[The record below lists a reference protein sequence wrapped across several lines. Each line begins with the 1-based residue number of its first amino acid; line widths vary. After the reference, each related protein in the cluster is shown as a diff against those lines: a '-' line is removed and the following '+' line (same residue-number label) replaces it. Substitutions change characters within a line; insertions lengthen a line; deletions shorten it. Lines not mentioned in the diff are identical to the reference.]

1 MKKNIFMGILSLLFM
16 QCTDK
21 SSIKTKTERGNDS
34 VVGKVLV
41 GDLPDFNLQRD
52 TAQVEVDTLGY
63 YFVKHPMEI
72 LQVNIA
78 NLKPVVENAEIF
90 DYNYTNGGRLRE
102 TTRFCFAKLTSTG
115 FKITFH
121 GSPSSR
127 FNSVLTLGFV
137 DSFVVANYTVP
148 FYEKGQIIYKCHI
161 RTDSLQVTLN
171 KYPVVKGD
179 LLRGYLYYDGLKQC
193 TIQEDNNRVVGEM
206 LKYRGYFEC
215 VVE

>member
-41 GDLPDFNLQRD
+41 SDLPDFNLQRD

-63 YFVKHPMEI
+63 YFMEY
-72 LQVNIA
+72 LSSNKT
-78 NLKPVVENAEIF
+78 NLKLVVENAEIF

-121 GSPSSR
+121 GSPTSR
-127 FNSVLTLGFV
+127 FNRVLTLGLV
-137 DSFVVANYTVP
+137 DSFVVAYYIMPSYTQGKV
-148 FYEKGQIIYKCHI
+148 INDSHI

-179 LLRGYLYYDGLKQC
+179 LLRGYLYYDGFKQFAM
-193 TIQEDNNRVVGEM
+193 QKDNNRVVGEM